1 MRKSARRMIVSVA
14 AAATVGLSSIA
25 FGGIG
30 HQAAGSDPADLGTSP
45 MVTSSSDVELAG
57 QGNWPFRWRP

>member
-1 MRKSARRMIVSVA
+1 MRKSARRMIVSIA
-14 AAATVGLSSIA
+14 AAATLGLSSIA

-45 MVTSSSDVELAG
+45 MVSSSSTELAG
-57 QGNWPFRWRP
+57 QGDWPFRWRP